1 MKRILFFIKKE
12 TVLVVAILLAV
23 ISMIF
28 IPPDQQYPEY
38 IDFRTLGI
46 LFGLMTCVA
55 GVQQLGVFDRLAG
68 MLLRKVSSR
77 MAITSVLVML
87 CFFSSMLLTNDVAL
101 ITFVPFSLILLQ
113 RKKELFD
120 EKWILR
126 IVVMQTIAAN
136 LGSMLTPIGNPQ
148 NLYLFGLAQ
157 MRIEKFILLMLP
169 YSVMAFLVLIIWII
183 LASGIS
189 RIYARDD
196 QKQDQTTIKNIQ
208 DNKITFS
215 KEDGRHQL
223 SEEKHSEKSISF
235 SWKLWCYCVLFLLGL
250 LVVGSVLPWSVFA
263 VFVLVFTFAADRK
276 TLMKVDYSLLGTFA
290 ALFIFIGNL
299 GRIEVFRQFL
309 ERMIRGREMV
319 TSVLASQ
326 VMSNVPAAI
335 LLSGFTDAIPNL
347 IVGTNIGGLGT
358 LIASMAS
365 LISFKYIA
373 REYPA
378 QKGRY
383 FCMFTL
389 ANVFFLLV
397 MLIVYLVFLSPVFVK
412 NKTICLSIL
421 ICVGR

>member
-1 MKRILFFIKKE
+1 MKRILIFIKKE

-68 MLLRKVSSR
+68 MLLRKVSGR

-169 YSVMAFLVLIIWII
+169 YSVMAFLVLIIWIM

-189 RIYARDD
+189 RIYARND

-250 LVVGSVLPWSVFA
+250 LVVGRVLPWSVFA

-365 LISFKYIA
+365 LISFQYIA

>member
-1 MKRILFFIKKE
+1 MKRILIFIKKE

-28 IPPDQQYPEY
+28 IPPDQQYPKY

-68 MLLRKVSSR
+68 MLLRKVSGR

-189 RIYARDD
+189 RIYARND

-250 LVVGSVLPWSVFA
+250 LVVGRVLPWSVFA
-263 VFVLVFTFAADRK
+263 VLVLVFTFAADRK

-378 QKGRY
+378 QKRRY

>member
-28 IPPDQQYPEY
+28 IPPDQQYPKY

-68 MLLRKVSSR
+68 MLLRKVSGR

-189 RIYARDD
+189 RIYARND

-250 LVVGSVLPWSVFA
+250 LVVGRVLPWSVFA
-263 VFVLVFTFAADRK
+263 VLVLVFTFAADRK

-378 QKGRY
+378 QKRRY

>member
-55 GVQQLGVFDRLAG
+55 GVQQLGAFDRLAG
-68 MLLRKVSSR
+68 MLLRKVSGR

-169 YSVMAFLVLIIWII
+169 YSVVAFLVLIIWII

-189 RIYARDD
+189 RIYARND

-215 KEDGRHQL
+215 KEDGGHQL

-250 LVVGSVLPWSVFA
+250 LVVGRVLPWSVFT

-319 TSVLASQ
+319 TAVLASQ

-335 LLSGFTDAIPNL
+335 LLSGFTDTIPNL

>member
-28 IPPDQQYPEY
+28 IPPDQQYPKY

-68 MLLRKVSSR
+68 MLLRKVSGR

-250 LVVGSVLPWSVFA
+250 LVVGRVLPWSVFA

>member
-68 MLLRKVSSR
+68 MLLRKVSGR

-101 ITFVPFSLILLQ
+101 ITFVPFSWILLQ

-169 YSVMAFLVLIIWII
+169 YSVMAFLVLIIWIM

-189 RIYARDD
+189 RIYARND

-250 LVVGSVLPWSVFA
+250 LVVGRVLPWSVFA

-335 LLSGFTDAIPNL
+335 LLSGFTDTIPNL

-412 NKTICLSIL
+412 TKQFVLAF
-421 ICVGR
+421 

>member
-1 MKRILFFIKKE
+1 MKRILIFIKKE

-23 ISMIF
+23 ISIIF

-68 MLLRKVSSR
+68 MLLRKVSGR

-169 YSVMAFLVLIIWII
+169 YSVMAFLVLITWII

-189 RIYARDD
+189 RIYARND

-250 LVVGSVLPWSVFA
+250 FVVGRVLPWSVFT

-412 NKTICLSIL
+412 TKQFVLAF
-421 ICVGR
+421 

>member
-28 IPPDQQYPEY
+28 IPPDQQYPKY

-68 MLLRKVSSR
+68 MLLRKVSGR

-189 RIYARDD
+189 RIYARND

-235 SWKLWCYCVLFLLGL
+235 SGKLWCYCVLFLLGL
-250 LVVGSVLPWSVFA
+250 LVVGRVLPWSVFA

-335 LLSGFTDAIPNL
+335 LLSGFTDTIPNL

-383 FCMFTL
+383 FCLFTL

-412 NKTICLSIL
+412 TKQFVLAF
-421 ICVGR
+421 

>member
-1 MKRILFFIKKE
+1 MKRILIFIKKE

-23 ISMIF
+23 ISIIF

-68 MLLRKVSSR
+68 MLLRKVSGR

-87 CFFSSMLLTNDVAL
+87 CFFSPMLLTNDVAL

-169 YSVMAFLVLIIWII
+169 YSVMAFLVLITWII

-189 RIYARDD
+189 RIYARND

-250 LVVGSVLPWSVFA
+250 FVVGRVLPWSVFT

-412 NKTICLSIL
+412 TKQFVLAF
-421 ICVGR
+421 

>member
-1 MKRILFFIKKE
+1 MKRILIFIKKE

-23 ISMIF
+23 ISIIF

-68 MLLRKVSSR
+68 MLLRKVSGR

-169 YSVMAFLVLIIWII
+169 YSVMAFLVLITWII

-189 RIYARDD
+189 RIYARND

-250 LVVGSVLPWSVFA
+250 FVVGRVLPWSVFT

-378 QKGRY
+378 QKGRH

-412 NKTICLSIL
+412 TKQFVLAF
-421 ICVGR
+421 

>member
-1 MKRILFFIKKE
+1 MKRILIFIKKE

-68 MLLRKVSSR
+68 MLLRKVSGR

-189 RIYARDD
+189 RIYARND

-250 LVVGSVLPWSVFA
+250 LVVGRVLPWSVFA

-365 LISFKYIA
+365 LISFQYIA

-412 NKTICLSIL
+412 TKQFVLAF
-421 ICVGR
+421 

>member
-28 IPPDQQYPEY
+28 IPPDQQYPKY

-68 MLLRKVSSR
+68 MLLRKVSGR

-189 RIYARDD
+189 RIYARND
-196 QKQDQTTIKNIQ
+196 QKQDQTTIKKIQ
-208 DNKITFS
+208 DNKITSS

-250 LVVGSVLPWSVFA
+250 LVVGRVLPWSVFA

>member
-1 MKRILFFIKKE
+1 MKRILIFIKKE

-23 ISMIF
+23 ISIIF

-68 MLLRKVSSR
+68 MLLRKVSGR

-189 RIYARDD
+189 RIYARND

-250 LVVGSVLPWSVFA
+250 LVVGRVLPWSVFA

-365 LISFKYIA
+365 LISFQYIA

-412 NKTICLSIL
+412 TKQFVLAF
-421 ICVGR
+421 

>member
-1 MKRILFFIKKE
+1 MKRILIFIKKE

-68 MLLRKVSSR
+68 MLLRKVSGR

-189 RIYARDD
+189 RIYARND

-235 SWKLWCYCVLFLLGL
+235 SGKLWCYCVLFLLGL
-250 LVVGSVLPWSVFA
+250 LVVGRVLPWSVFA

-335 LLSGFTDAIPNL
+335 LLSGFTDTIPNL

-383 FCMFTL
+383 FCLFTL

-412 NKTICLSIL
+412 TKQFVLAF
-421 ICVGR
+421 

>member
-1 MKRILFFIKKE
+1 
-12 TVLVVAILLAV
+12 
-23 ISMIF
+23 
-28 IPPDQQYPEY
+28 
-38 IDFRTLGI
+38 
-46 LFGLMTCVA
+46 
-55 GVQQLGVFDRLAG
+55 
-68 MLLRKVSSR
+68 
-77 MAITSVLVML
+77 
-87 CFFSSMLLTNDVAL
+87 MLLTNDVAL

-169 YSVMAFLVLIIWII
+169 YSVVAFLVLIIWII

-189 RIYARDD
+189 RIYVRND

-250 LVVGSVLPWSVFA
+250 LVVGRVLPWFVFT

-319 TSVLASQ
+319 TAVLASQ

-335 LLSGFTDAIPNL
+335 LLSGFTDAISNL

-389 ANVFFLLV
+389 ANVFFLLA

>member
-28 IPPDQQYPEY
+28 IPPDQQYTEY

-68 MLLRKVSSR
+68 MLLRKVSGR

-189 RIYARDD
+189 RIYARND

-250 LVVGSVLPWSVFA
+250 LVVGRVLPWSVFT

-335 LLSGFTDAIPNL
+335 LLSGFTDTIPNL

-412 NKTICLSIL
+412 TKQFVLAF
-421 ICVGR
+421 

>member
-28 IPPDQQYPEY
+28 IPPDQQYTEY

-68 MLLRKVSSR
+68 MLLRKVSGR

-136 LGSMLTPIGNPQ
+136 LGSMLPPIGNPQ

-189 RIYARDD
+189 RIYARND

-250 LVVGSVLPWSVFA
+250 LVVGRVLPWSVFT

-335 LLSGFTDAIPNL
+335 LLSGFTDTIPNL

-412 NKTICLSIL
+412 TKQFVLAF
-421 ICVGR
+421 

>member
-12 TVLVVAILLAV
+12 TVLVVAVLLAV

-68 MLLRKVSSR
+68 MLLRKVSGR

-169 YSVMAFLVLIIWII
+169 YSVVAFLVLIIWII

-189 RIYARDD
+189 RIYARND

-250 LVVGSVLPWSVFA
+250 LVVGRVLPWSVFT

-309 ERMIRGREMV
+309 EKMIRGREMV
-319 TSVLASQ
+319 TAVLASQ

-389 ANVFFLLV
+389 ANVFFLLA

>member
-1 MKRILFFIKKE
+1 MKRILIFIKKE

-68 MLLRKVSSR
+68 MLLRKVSGR

-189 RIYARDD
+189 RIYARND

-250 LVVGSVLPWSVFA
+250 LVVGRVLPWSVFT
-263 VFVLVFTFAADRK
+263 VFVLAFTFAADRK

-319 TSVLASQ
+319 TAVLASQ

>member
-250 LVVGSVLPWSVFA
+250 LVVGRVLPWSVFA

>member
-1 MKRILFFIKKE
+1 MKRILIFIKKE

-68 MLLRKVSSR
+68 MLLRKVSGR

-101 ITFVPFSLILLQ
+101 ITFVPFSLILLE

-189 RIYARDD
+189 RIYARND

-208 DNKITFS
+208 DNKITSS

-250 LVVGSVLPWSVFA
+250 LVVGRVLPWSVFV

-365 LISFKYIA
+365 LISFQYIA

-412 NKTICLSIL
+412 TKQFVLAF
-421 ICVGR
+421 

>member
-1 MKRILFFIKKE
+1 MKRILIFIKKE

-68 MLLRKVSSR
+68 MLLRKVSGR

-169 YSVMAFLVLIIWII
+169 YSVMAFLVLIIWIM

-189 RIYARDD
+189 RIYARND

-250 LVVGSVLPWSVFA
+250 LVVGRVLPWSVFA

-365 LISFKYIA
+365 LISFQYIA

-412 NKTICLSIL
+412 TKQFVLAF
-421 ICVGR
+421 

>member
-28 IPPDQQYPEY
+28 IPPDQQYTEY

-68 MLLRKVSSR
+68 MLLRKVSGR

-189 RIYARDD
+189 RIYARND

-250 LVVGSVLPWSVFA
+250 LVVGRVLPWSVFT

-335 LLSGFTDAIPNL
+335 LLSGFTDTIPNL

-397 MLIVYLVFLSPVFVK
+397 MLIVYLIFLSPVFVK
-412 NKTICLSIL
+412 TKQFVLAF
-421 ICVGR
+421 